1 MTERPMRPPHP
12 ETPLPKI
19 KRRRRL
25 TGEEAVTFSKKVV
38 DAYAR
43 MSIRAICAET
53 GRSYG
58 AIYRVLHGAGVTF
71 RPRGYQHPP
80 APGKPHGEK

>member
-1 MTERPMRPPHP
+1 MPDRPTPPPHP

-19 KRRRRL
+19 KRRTQL
-25 TGEEAVTFSKKVV
+25 TGEEAVTFSKQVV

-43 MSIRAICAET
+43 MSIRAICEET

-58 AIYRVLHGAGVTF
+58 AIYRVLQGAGVTF

-80 APGKPHGEK
+80 APGSLHGEE

>member
-1 MTERPMRPPHP
+1 MPDRPTPPPQP

-19 KRRRRL
+19 KRRRHL
-25 TGEEAVTFSKKVV
+25 TGEEAATFSKQVV

-43 MSIRAICAET
+43 MSIRAICEET

-58 AIYRVLHGAGVTF
+58 AIHRVLHGAGVTF

-80 APGKPHGEK
+80 ALGNPHGEK